1 MKLPGRTKWRI
12 GPIGDTLRK
21 RARSMEPQSIAATR
35 QVNDVLRQ
43 HPRTGEVFIQHGRL
57 SVAER
62 GNFYLQYPHETV
74 GEFAQRNGVDLE
86 ALLHQLSAV
95 AEATDLEAKG
105 LTHRPTAR
113 GRPPEQPI
121 GYTSAY
127 RELRDSDIETQPFV
141 AGLLRRGPD

>member
-1 MKLPGRTKWRI
+1 
-12 GPIGDTLRK
+12 
-21 RARSMEPQSIAATR
+21 MEPQSIAATL
-35 QVNDVLRQ
+35 VNDVLRQ

-74 GEFAQRNGVDLE
+74 GEFARRNGADLD
-86 ALLHQLSAV
+86 ALVRQLSAV
-95 AEATDLEAKG
+95 AEAADLEAKG
-105 LTHRPTAR
+105 LTPRPTAR

-127 RELRDSDIETQPFV
+127 RELKDSDIETQPFV
-141 AGLLRRGPD
+141 AGLLRHGPD

>member
-1 MKLPGRTKWRI
+1 
-12 GPIGDTLRK
+12 
-21 RARSMEPQSIAATR
+21 MEPQRIEATR
-35 QVNDVLRQ
+35 QINDVLQR

-57 SVAER
+57 SVAEQ

-74 GEFAQRNGVDLE
+74 SEFAKRNGVDLE

-105 LTHRPTAR
+105 LTHRPTER

-127 RELRDSDIETQPFV
+127 RELRDFDIETQSFV
-141 AGLLRRGPD
+141 ASLLRRGPD

>member
-1 MKLPGRTKWRI
+1 
-12 GPIGDTLRK
+12 
-21 RARSMEPQSIAATR
+21 MEPQSIAATR

-86 ALLHQLSAV
+86 ALLHQLNAV
-95 AEATDLEAKG
+95 AEAMDLEAKG

-127 RELRDSDIETQPFV
+127 RELRDSDIETQSFV

>member
-1 MKLPGRTKWRI
+1 
-12 GPIGDTLRK
+12 
-21 RARSMEPQSIAATR
+21 MEPQSIAATR

-95 AEATDLEAKG
+95 AEATDL
-105 LTHRPTAR
+105 
-113 GRPPEQPI
+113 
-121 GYTSAY
+121 
-127 RELRDSDIETQPFV
+127 
-141 AGLLRRGPD
+141 

>member
-1 MKLPGRTKWRI
+1 MQARRI
-12 GPIGDTLRK
+12 EGT
-21 RARSMEPQSIAATR
+21 T

-43 HPRTGEVFIQHGRL
+43 RPPTGEVFIQHGRL
-57 SVAER
+57 SVAES

-74 GEFAQRNGVDLE
+74 GAFAQRNGVELE
-86 ALLHQLSAV
+86 ALLHQLNAI
-95 AEATDLEAKG
+95 AEATDLDAKD
-105 LTHRPTAR
+105 LTPRPTAR

-127 RELRDSDIETQPFV
+127 RELKDADIETQPFV